1 MKDIRALVRTYQATF
16 PSPREVRKRKEE
28 EKERVV
34 GK

>member
-1 MKDIRALVRTYQATF
+1 MTDIRDLMKKYQATF
-16 PSPREVRKRKEE
+16 PSPLEIRKRKEE

>member
-16 PSPREVRKRKEE
+16 PSPHEMRKRKEE
-28 EKERVV
+28 EKEKVM